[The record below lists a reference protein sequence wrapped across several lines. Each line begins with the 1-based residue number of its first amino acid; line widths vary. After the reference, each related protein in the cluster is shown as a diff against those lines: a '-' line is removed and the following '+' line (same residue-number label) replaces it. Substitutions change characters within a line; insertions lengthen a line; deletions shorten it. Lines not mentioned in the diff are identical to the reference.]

1 MATLTDESLAG
12 DAAENADIE
21 WLRLL
26 VGDWQ
31 LIADLAFADLVLWVR
46 DETGEFV
53 ASRQCRPSTGSTI
66 HETDIVGSRPTKSQR
81 DRLERASNELR
92 IQRDREPQWYGGIA
106 VREEA
111 IPVVRGGRCIGVIT
125 RQTNLATARTPGRLE
140 IHYIEGADEIIRM
153 ISRGEF
159 PHPAAPAMSRRG
171 APRVGDGFIRLD
183 ADGAVL
189 FASPNAISCLHRLG
203 VTGELT
209 RQSFSRVI
217 TEQMDADSVP
227 DETLPLV
234 LTGRAPW
241 RTDIEANRAVLS
253 LRAVPLTVSGRRVG
267 AVVLC
272 RDVTELRR
280 REREIMTKDATIRE
294 IHHRVKNNLQT
305 VAALL
310 RLQARRTEIP
320 EARTALAEAMRRVA
334 TIAVV
339 HETLSQTFDETVSF
353 DDVVDRSLR
362 LAADVASPEA
372 QVRTVREG
380 RFGTLQAEVATPLAL
395 VLTELVT
402 NAVEHGFPGK
412 TSGEVRIACKR
423 TEGNL
428 TVTISDNGVGLRRPT
443 DAQAGN
449 GEEADVDDL
458 VGLDDVWQEGING
471 LGSQIVRTLVTG
483 ELQGSIEWRSP
494 EGGGTEVI
502 LQAPLQDLSNSG
514 AKR

>member
-1 MATLTDESLAG
+1 MTMATLTDQALAG
-12 DAAENADIE
+12 DAAENADVE

-31 LIADLAFADLVLWVR
+31 LIADLGFADLVLWVR

-66 HETDIVGSRPTKSQR
+66 HETDIVGSRPTENQR
-81 DRLERASNELR
+81 DRLERAASELR
-92 IQRDREPQWYGGIA
+92 IQRDREPQWYGGVA

-183 ADGAVL
+183 SDGAVL

-209 RQSFSRVI
+209 RQSLSRVI
-217 TEQMDADSVP
+217 TEQMDASSTP

-253 LRAVPLTVSGRRVG
+253 LRAVPLTVSGRRRG

-272 RDVTELRR
+272 RDVTALRR
-280 REREIMTKDATIRE
+280 LAREIMTKDATIRE

-310 RLQARRTEIP
+310 RLQARRTQIP

-339 HETLSQTFDETVSF
+339 HETLSQTCDETGSF
-353 DDVVDRSLR
+353 GDVVDRSLR
-362 LAADVASPEA
+362 RAADVAWREA
-372 QVRTVREG
+372 RGRSVREG
-380 RFGTLQAEVATPLAL
+380 RFGTLRGESASSLAL
-395 VLTELVT
+395 GLTELVAR
-402 NAVEHGFPGK
+402 AVEHGFPGK
-412 TSGEVRIACKR
+412 SSGEVVIKSER
-423 TEGNL
+423 TEGHL
-428 TVTISDNGVGLRRPT
+428 TVIISDNGVGLRRPT
-443 DAQAGN
+443 DAEAGD
-449 GEEADVDDL
+449 GEGDAPDDL
-458 VGLDDVWQEGING
+458 LGLDDVWQEGING
-471 LGSQIVRTLVTG
+471 LGSLIVRTLVTG

-494 EGGGTEVI
+494 ERGGTEGI
-502 LQAPLQDLSNSG
+502 L
-514 AKR
+514 

>member
-1 MATLTDESLAG
+1 MALHQ
-12 DAAENADIE
+12 DATQVASGAEDPDVE

-31 LIADLAFADLVLWVR
+31 LIADLGFADLVLWAR
-46 DETGEFV
+46 NANGEFE
-53 ASRQCRPSTGSTI
+53 ATRQCRPSTGSTV
-66 HETDIVGSRPTKSQR
+66 HETDIVGSHPSGAQ
-81 DRLERASNELR
+81 LERMEKAWEEMR
-92 IQRDREPQWYGGIA
+92 IQRDREPQWYGAVA

-111 IPVVRGGRCIGVIT
+111 VPVVRRGRCIAVLT
-125 RQTNLATARTPGRLE
+125 RQTNLAAARTPGRLE
-140 IHYIEGADEIIRM
+140 IHYIEGADELIRM

-159 PHPAAPAMSRRG
+159 PHPVAPASSRRG

-203 VTGELT
+203 VTGDLT
-209 RQSFSRVI
+209 RRSFSEVV
-217 TEQMDADSVP
+217 TEQMAPGAAP

-241 RTDIEANRAVLS
+241 RTDVEGERAVLS

-280 REREIMTKDATIRE
+280 QEREILTKDATIRE

-320 EARTALAEAMRRVA
+320 EARVALAEAMRRVA

-339 HETLSQTFDETVSF
+339 HETLSQTFDETVAF

-372 QVRTVREG
+372 QVRTLREG
-380 RFGTLQAEVATPLAL
+380 RFGTLRAEDATPLAL
-395 VLTELVT
+395 VMTELVT
-402 NAVEHGFPGK
+402 NAVEHGFPGAS
-412 TSGEVRIACKR
+412 SGEVRISAER
-423 TEGNL
+423 DGSL
-428 TVTISDNGVGLRRPT
+428 LQIRVSDDGVGLRRPT
-443 DAQAGN
+443 EAQAG
-449 GEEADVDDL
+449 ETSDDVDDL
-458 VGLDDVWQEGING
+458 TGLDDVWQEGING

-483 ELQGSIEWRSP
+483 ELNGTIEWRSR
-494 EGGGTEVI
+494 EGGGTEV
-502 LQAPLQDLSNSG
+502 LLEAPVQEV
-514 AKR
+514 

>member
-1 MATLTDESLAG
+1 MATQNEQTQGEESTSQ
-12 DAAENADIE
+12 ADTE

-31 LIADLAFADLVLWVR
+31 LVADLGFTDLILWVR
-46 DETGEFV
+46 DENGEFV
-53 ASRQCRPSTGSTI
+53 ASRQCRPSTGSTV
-66 HETDIVGSRPTKSQR
+66 HETDVVGSYPSDSQR
-81 DRLERASNELR
+81 DRLERAAREMR

-111 IPVVRGGRCIGVIT
+111 IPVVRRGRCIGVIS

-140 IHYIEGADEIIRM
+140 IHYIEGADEVTRM
-153 ISRGEF
+153 IARGEF

-217 TEQMDADSVP
+217 TEQMDETSQA

-241 RTDIEANRAVLS
+241 RTDIEAHRAVLS
-253 LRAVPLTVSGRRVG
+253 LRAVPLTASGRRIG
-267 AVVLC
+267 AIILC

-310 RLQARRTEIP
+310 RLQARRTPIP

-339 HETLSQTFDETVSF
+339 HETLSQTFDETVAF

-380 RFGTLQAEVATPLAL
+380 RFGTLRAEVATPLAL

-402 NAVEHGFPGK
+402 NAVEHGFPED
-412 TSGEVRIACKR
+412 SRGEVIIKCER
-423 TEGNL
+423 TEGSL
-428 TVTISDNGVGLRRPT
+428 TVIIADNGVGIRRPT
-443 DAQAGN
+443 DAQAGRKI
-449 GEEADVDDL
+449 ESEAAL
-458 VGLDDVWQEGING
+458 LTGLDEVWQEGING

-483 ELQGSIEWRSP
+483 ELQGEIEWRMRP
-494 EGGGTEVI
+494 GGGTEVE
-502 LQAPLQDLSNSG
+502 LHTPLQEIS
-514 AKR
+514 

>member
-1 MATLTDESLAG
+1 MTMATLTDQALAG
-12 DAAENADIE
+12 DAAENADVE

-31 LIADLAFADLVLWVR
+31 LIADLGFADLVLWVR

-66 HETDIVGSRPTKSQR
+66 HETDIVGSRPTENQR
-81 DRLERASNELR
+81 DRLERAASELR
-92 IQRDREPQWYGGIA
+92 IQRDREPQWYGGVA

-189 FASPNAISCLHRLG
+189 FASPNAISSLHRLG

-217 TEQMDADSVP
+217 TEQMDSSSGS

-241 RTDIEANRAVLS
+241 RTDIEANRTVLS

-272 RDVTELRR
+272 PDVTELPR
-280 REREIMTKDATIRE
+280 RERQIITIDATHSAM
-294 IHHRVKNNLQT
+294 HHLFNTNLQT
-305 VAALL
+305 AASQP
-310 RLQARRTEIP
+310 LQSCTKHCRKPSTKP
-320 EARTALAEAMRRVA
+320 SHSTMLSTAVC
-334 TIAVV
+334 V
-339 HETLSQTFDETVSF
+339 SQPT
-353 DDVVDRSLR
+353 
-362 LAADVASPEA
+362 SPPPK
-372 QVRTVREG
+372 R
-380 RFGTLQAEVATPLAL
+380 RFGQFARDALEPCAPKSPL
-395 VLTELVT
+395 
-402 NAVEHGFPGK
+402 
-412 TSGEVRIACKR
+412 
-423 TEGNL
+423 
-428 TVTISDNGVGLRRPT
+428 
-443 DAQAGN
+443 
-449 GEEADVDDL
+449 
-458 VGLDDVWQEGING
+458 
-471 LGSQIVRTLVTG
+471 
-483 ELQGSIEWRSP
+483 RSP
-494 EGGGTEVI
+494 WC
-502 LQAPLQDLSNSG
+502 
-514 AKR
+514 

>member
-1 MATLTDESLAG
+1 MASLKDQALG
-12 DAAENADIE
+12 NDSTAQADVE

-26 VGDWQ
+26 IGDWQ
-31 LIADLAFADLVLWVR
+31 LIADLGFADLVLWVR
-46 DETGEFV
+46 DENDEFV

-66 HETDIVGSRPTKSQR
+66 HETDIVGSRPTDSQLE
-81 DRLERASNELR
+81 RLERAEKELR
-92 IQRDREPQWYGGIA
+92 IQRDREPQWYGGVA

-111 IPVVRGGRCIGVIT
+111 IPVVRGGRCIAVIT

-140 IHYIEGADEIIRM
+140 IHYIEGADQITRM

-209 RQSFSRVI
+209 RQSLSRVV
-217 TEQMDADSVP
+217 TEQMDTSSNA

-241 RTDIEANRAVLS
+241 RTDVEANRAVLS

-310 RLQARRTEIP
+310 RLQARRTQIP

-339 HETLSQTFDETVSF
+339 HETLSQTFDETVAF

-372 QVRTVREG
+372 QVRTVRQG
-380 RFGTLQAEVATPLAL
+380 RFGTLRAEVATPLAL

-412 TSGEVRIACKR
+412 SAGEVLIKCER
-423 TEGNL
+423 TEGHL
-428 TVTISDNGVGLRRPT
+428 TVTISDDGVGLRRPT
-443 DAQAGN
+443 EAQAGSN
-449 GEEADVDDL
+449 TQPETDDL
-458 VGLDDVWQEGING
+458 TGLDDVWQEGING

-483 ELQGSIEWRSP
+483 ELQGTIEWRSP
-494 EGGGTEVI
+494 ESGGTEVI
-502 LQAPLQDLSNSG
+502 LQAPLQDLS
-514 AKR
+514 